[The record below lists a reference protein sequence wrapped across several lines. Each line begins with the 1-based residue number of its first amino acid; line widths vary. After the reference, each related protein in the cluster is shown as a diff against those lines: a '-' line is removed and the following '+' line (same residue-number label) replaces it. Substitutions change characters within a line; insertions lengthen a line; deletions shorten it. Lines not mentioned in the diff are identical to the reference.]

1 MMKTMMAI
9 AVAAALAT
17 MGMIEGVA
25 RAEPVS
31 ANGPATGACATH
43 QASIYFARNAIA
55 LNSYSKQIIARLAA
69 DAKACGR
76 AQVIA
81 DAPDGALKPQ
91 RAAAISSAFA
101 ANGVQAI
108 LLHASSTSAPAADES
123 VLDRAA
129 AVRLQIAPPTS

>member
-1 MMKTMMAI
+1 MKTMMAI

-25 RAEPVS
+25 RAEP
-31 ANGPATGACATH
+31 APATGACATH
-43 QASIYFARNAIA
+43 QASIYFARNAVE
-55 LNSYSKQIIARLAA
+55 LNAWSKQIVARLAA

-91 RAAAISSAFA
+91 RAAAISRAFA

-108 LLHASSTSAPAADES
+108 LVHASSTGMAPADES

-129 AVRLQIAPPTS
+129 AVRVQIAPPNS